1 MLDLACGSGEATLLL
16 QELLGADTFEV
27 TATDPYTHAAFKE
40 RMGKECERIS
50 FQDIEDGAYEER
62 RFDCIICCF
71 AMHLVEDSHLT
82 ALCTQLALVSRHFI
96 VLSPHKRPEITPTM
110 GWELREEAVVD
121 RIRIRWYE
129 SSLAA

>member
-1 MLDLACGSGEATLLL
+1 MLDLACGSGEVTLSL
-16 QELLGADTFEV
+16 QELLGADALDV

-40 RMGKECERIS
+40 RTGKACETIS
-50 FQDIEDGAYEER
+50 FEDIENGAYEER
-62 RFDCIICCF
+62 RFDCVFCCF

-82 ALCTQLALVSRHFI
+82 ALCTQLALVARHLV
-96 VLSPHKRPEITPTM
+96 VLSPHKRPEISATM
-110 GWELREEAVVD
+110 GWRLREEAVVD